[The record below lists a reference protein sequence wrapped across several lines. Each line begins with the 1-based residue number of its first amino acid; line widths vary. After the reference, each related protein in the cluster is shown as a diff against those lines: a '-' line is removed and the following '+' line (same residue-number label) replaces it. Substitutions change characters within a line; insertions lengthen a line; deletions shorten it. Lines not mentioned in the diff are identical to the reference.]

1 MFDIYKINVKM
12 TNLDVQALRVH
23 VYPFYNER
31 QIWILYMY
39 AKPIVIFHEINNSKN
54 KRTYNANV
62 DNVLISRN
70 IFFLLL

>member
-1 MFDIYKINVKM
+1 MYQAMKTCRIWKWKYHYLEKINTKIILKLQTRIYKMNVKM

-39 AKPIVIFHEINNSKN
+39 AN
-54 KRTYNANV
+54 Y
-62 DNVLISRN
+62 L
-70 IFFLLL
+70 